1 MKSRLTKE
9 HLRRFLAYYKPYRG
23 IFILDLVLIAVGSAA
38 FLLFPLVSGYLTGE
52 VLSSFDAQTQ
62 RRLFAGGAALLALL
76 VVRTVCTVCYGWLG
90 HSMGAKMERDM
101 RRDLFAQYERQ
112 SFSFHAGHS
121 AGQLMTVLSNDLTAM
136 TELFHHG
143 PEDLLTFL
151 IKFPGAFLI
160 LLSINVPLTL
170 LVFLMLPL
178 LTFAALRADR
188 AFEKAALESRA
199 RLSEMNEHAEDVLSG
214 IRTVKAFGCEK
225 RELER
230 FEQRNRRYTESK
242 CRFYRLESCFY
253 DTVQSYPQFLTM
265 LVVFFGALFLGN
277 GTLDVPVL
285 VTFLLYVGSLAEPV
299 NLLLNFLRLFEE
311 GKAGFLR
318 FSEMMDRTPEV
329 TESKEPV
336 SLPTGPKEV
345 SFEGVSFRYEGS
357 EGEVL
362 RDVSFTV
369 PAGRTAAFVG
379 ASGIGKT
386 TVCGLIARFYDV
398 TEGSVRIGGVD
409 VRELSFD
416 CLRRTVG
423 VVQQEV
429 CLFQGTLRENLRYG
443 SPNASDQEVEHAAEQ
458 ADLHDWIQTLPQ
470 GYDTLVGTKGIRL
483 SGGQRQRVSIARL
496 FLRNPDILIL
506 DEATSALDYESEAAV
521 QRSLE
526 RLMEGRTAIVVAHR
540 LSTVRKADRIYL
552 LADGAIA
559 EEGTHAELLEKGG
572 RYAALCRLNEGSSHL

>member
-1 MKSRLTKE
+1 M
-9 HLRRFLAYYKPYRG
+9 
-23 IFILDLVLIAVGSAA
+23 
-38 FLLFPLVSGYLTGE
+38 
-52 VLSSFDAQTQ
+52 
-62 RRLFAGGAALLALL
+62 
-76 VVRTVCTVCYGWLG
+76 
-90 HSMGAKMERDM
+90 
-101 RRDLFAQYERQ
+101 
-112 SFSFHAGHS
+112 
-121 AGQLMTVLSNDLTAM
+121 
-136 TELFHHG
+136 
-143 PEDLLTFL
+143 
-151 IKFPGAFLI
+151 
-160 LLSINVPLTL
+160 
-170 LVFLMLPL
+170 
-178 LTFAALRADR
+178 
-188 AFEKAALESRA
+188 
-199 RLSEMNEHAEDVLSG
+199 
-214 IRTVKAFGCEK
+214 
-225 RELER
+225 
-230 FEQRNRRYTESK
+230 
-242 CRFYRLESCFY
+242 
-253 DTVQSYPQFLTM
+253 
-265 LVVFFGALFLGN
+265 
-277 GTLDVPVL
+277 
-285 VTFLLYVGSLAEPV
+285 
-299 NLLLNFLRLFEE
+299 
-311 GKAGFLR
+311 
-318 FSEMMDRTPEV
+318 
-329 TESKEPV
+329 
-336 SLPTGPKEV
+336 PTGPKEV
-345 SFEGVSFRYEGS
+345 SFEDVSFRYEGS

-398 TEGSVRIGGVD
+398 TEGSVRIGGAD

-443 SPNASDQEVEHAAEQ
+443 SPNASDQEVERAAEL